1 LASRLNSDCSE
12 MAGDLTWFFR
22 FSIESVVRIVGIT
35 SYMLWRSPF
44 LAGCALCIIPVVATI
59 NKFYG
64 DWLRTNAVGV
74 QDALAEANCVA
85 QEALSNVRTVI
96 AFVAEDTECKRY
108 ERRIDVQFQLNLK
121 QLYMTALYYMGTRYQ
136 VRYFCFDGETTV
148 SQHDP
153 PCFSIRQP
161 SARFSSTLSSRV
173 CYCGLALR

>member
-1 LASRLNSDCSE
+1 

-35 SYMLWRSPF
+35 AYMLWRSPI

-96 AFVAEDTECKRY
+96 AFVAEDIECKRY
-108 ERRIDVQFQLNLK
+108 ESRIDVQFQLNLK

-136 VRYFCFDGETTV
+136 MRYFCVADETTV
-148 SQHDP
+148 SHHILT
-153 PCFSIRQP
+153 CFSMYRQP
-161 SARFSSTLSSRV
+161 SARFSSILSSRV